1 MKVNSTALSQVH
13 TGSYLSAAAFLTAM
27 APPALLQHLL
37 AALLPM
43 AAHIVKH
50 QTP

>member
-13 TGSYLSAAAFLTAM
+13 TGSYLSAAAFPTAM